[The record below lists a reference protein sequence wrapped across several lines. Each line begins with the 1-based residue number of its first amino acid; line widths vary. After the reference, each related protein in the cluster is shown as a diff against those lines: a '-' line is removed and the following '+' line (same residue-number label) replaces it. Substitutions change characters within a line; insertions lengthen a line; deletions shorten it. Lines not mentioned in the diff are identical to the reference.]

1 MSIETEIQGSIR
13 AKKKSSTNKS
23 QHWLDSSTD
32 MSDSD
37 LDFSGNFPSAA
48 TSRPQKFKN
57 AFATY
62 KLATANK
69 MHIGKNSEPIRLLHG
84 FTHVEIALKAQIN
97 VNKNI
102 GGGGLQMPPPV
113 TKLCHPS

>member
-13 AKKKSSTNKS
+13 AKKKSSANKS

-69 MHIGKNSEPIRLLHG
+69 MHIGKTRKYPLRGYILGVLTHTTALERLWGVDETLTMW
-84 FTHVEIALKAQIN
+84 F
-97 VNKNI
+97 
-102 GGGGLQMPPPV
+102 
-113 TKLCHPS
+113 

>member
-48 TSRPQKFKN
+48 ISRPQKFKN

-69 MHIGKNSEPIRLLHG
+69 MHIGKIKWN
-84 FTHVEIALKAQIN
+84 
-97 VNKNI
+97 
-102 GGGGLQMPPPV
+102 
-113 TKLCHPS
+113 